1 MCTLCA
7 LIFYI
12 RTQTHT
18 HIQTVCVFARIS
30 IVCTL
35 CDIFMRPNFV
45 ASNLRCVWVTTAVA
59 ISLPH
64 LWQIFSLWCCCCCCC
79 CFASQTTCVVK
90 STLAF
95 ISHQATTHN
104 RMEPP
109 IKQPRNPKSISHGEQ
124 CESKGAFIAIHRI
137 QCIQCIQHIRHAV
150 LSFHSFSPYSFCCV
164 TFKMQLNNTYGK

>member
-12 RTQTHT
+12 RTHT
-18 HIQTVCVFARIS
+18 HIQTVCVCVFARIS

-64 LWQIFSLWCCCCCCC
+64 LWQIFSLCCRRCCCC

-95 ISHQATTHN
+95 ISHQATTPTHN
-104 RMEPP
+104 PQPNGTTNQTAKKPQIHIPWRAMR
-109 IKQPRNPKSISHGEQ
+109 KQRGIN
-124 CESKGAFIAIHRI
+124 
-137 QCIQCIQHIRHAV
+137 
-150 LSFHSFSPYSFCCV
+150 FHSPYSMYSMYSTYSTCCV
-164 TFKMQLNNTYGK
+164 VFPQFLPLFLLLCNIQNAIE